1 VGAGNKKYIY
11 GFHAVESRI
20 RAAPSSVR
28 DVYLDE
34 NRNDARSLRLID
46 LSQQYKINV
55 SYVDQLVLR
64 DLVPEASHQG
74 VVALTDA
81 NLTLMNQGQ
90 LMKRCGDFELI
101 VALDGVTD
109 PRNLGAILRTACGLG
124 VDAVIAPKDNS
135 CRLTDVVEKTAS
147 GAASVIPYVQVTNL
161 ARSLRELKDEG
172 FWIVGAD
179 GNADQTI
186 SDLDLRGKF
195 ILVFGSEGSGLRRLT
210 RETCDFLARVPMA
223 GKAIIDSLNV
233 SVAVGI
239 CLYEANR
246 QRKCA

>member
-1 VGAGNKKYIY
+1 MGAGNKKYIY

-20 RAAPSSVR
+20 RVAPSSVR
-28 DVYLDE
+28 KIYLDE
-34 NRNDARSLRLID
+34 NRSDTRCLRLIE
-46 LSQQYKINV
+46 LSEQYKINV

-64 DLVPEASHQG
+64 DLVPNASHQG

-81 NLTLMNQGQ
+81 NSTLMNQSQ
-90 LMKRCGDFELI
+90 LMQHCGDFELL

-109 PRNLGAILRTACGLG
+109 PRNVGAILRTACGLG
-124 VDAVIAPKDNS
+124 VDAVISPKDNS
-135 CRLTDVVEKTAS
+135 CGLTDVVEKTAS
-147 GAASVIPYVQVTNL
+147 GAASAIPYIQVTNL

-179 GNADQTI
+179 GNADQII
-186 SDLDLRGKF
+186 SDLDLRGKV

-223 GKAIIDSLNV
+223 GTAIIDSLNV
-233 SVAVGI
+233 SVAAGI

>member
-1 VGAGNKKYIY
+1 VGAGNKKYLY

-20 RAAPSSVR
+20 RVAPSSVR
-28 DVYLDE
+28 EIYLDE
-34 NRNDARSLRLID
+34 NRSDARCLRLIE
-46 LSQQYKINV
+46 LCQQYKIKV
-55 SYVDQLVLR
+55 SYVDQSVLR

-74 VVALTDA
+74 VVALIDT

-90 LMKRCGDFELI
+90 LMQRCGDFELI
-101 VALDGVTD
+101 LALDGVTD
-109 PRNLGAILRTACGLG
+109 PRNLGAILRTACSFG
-124 VDAVIAPKDNS
+124 VDAVIAPKDKS
-135 CRLTDVVEKTAS
+135 CGLTDVVEKTAS
-147 GAASVIPYVQVTNL
+147 GAASIIPYVQVTNL
-161 ARSLRELKDEG
+161 SRSLRELKGEG
-172 FWIVGAD
+172 FWIVGTD

-195 ILVFGSEGSGLRRLT
+195 ILVFGSEGSGMRRLT

-223 GKAIIDSLNV
+223 GGSIIDSLNV

-246 QRKCA
+246 QRKCV

>member
-20 RAAPSSVR
+20 RVAPSSVR
-28 DVYLDE
+28 KIYLDE
-34 NRNDARSLRLID
+34 NRSDTRCLRLIE
-46 LSQQYKINV
+46 LSEQYKINV

-64 DLVPEASHQG
+64 DLVPNASHQG

-81 NLTLMNQGQ
+81 NSTLMSQSQ
-90 LMKRCGDFELI
+90 LMQRCGDFELI
-101 VALDGVTD
+101 LGLDGVTD
-109 PRNLGAILRTACGLG
+109 PRNLGAILRTACGMG
-124 VDAVIAPKDNS
+124 VDAVIAPKDKS
-135 CRLTDVVEKTAS
+135 CGLTDVVEKTAS
-147 GAASVIPYVQVTNL
+147 GAASIIPYVQVTNL
-161 ARSLRELKDEG
+161 SRSLRELKGEG
-172 FWIVGAD
+172 FWIVGTD

-186 SDLDLRGKF
+186 SDLDLRGKS
-195 ILVFGSEGSGLRRLT
+195 ILVFGSEGAGMRRLT

-223 GKAIIDSLNV
+223 GTSMIDSFNV

-246 QRKCA
+246 QRKCV

>member
-1 VGAGNKKYIY
+1 MGAGNKKYLY

-20 RAAPSSVR
+20 RIAPSSVR
-28 DVYLDE
+28 EIYLDE
-34 NRNDARSLRLID
+34 NRSDARCLRLVE
-46 LSQQYKINV
+46 LSQQYKIKV

-64 DLVPEASHQG
+64 DIVPEASHQG
-74 VVALTDA
+74 VVALTDT

-90 LMKRCGDFELI
+90 LMQGCGDFELI
-101 VALDGVTD
+101 LALDGVTD

-124 VDAVIAPKDNS
+124 VDAVIAPKDKS
-135 CRLTDVVEKTAS
+135 CGLTDVVEKTAS
-147 GAASVIPYVQVTNL
+147 GAASIIPYVQVTNL
-161 ARSLRELKDEG
+161 SRSLRELKGEG
-172 FWIVGAD
+172 FWIVGTD

-195 ILVFGSEGSGLRRLT
+195 ILVFGSEGSGMRRLT

-223 GKAIIDSLNV
+223 GASIIDSLNV

-246 QRKCA
+246 QRKCV

>member
-1 VGAGNKKYIY
+1 MGAGNKKYIY

-20 RAAPSSVR
+20 RVAPSSVGEI
-28 DVYLDE
+28 YFDE
-34 NRNDARSLRLID
+34 NRSDARCLRLIE
-46 LSQQYKINV
+46 LSQQYKIKV

-74 VVALTDA
+74 VVALTDT

-90 LMKRCGDFELI
+90 LMQRCGDFELI
-101 VALDGVTD
+101 LALDGVTD

-124 VDAVIAPKDNS
+124 VDAVIAPKDKS
-135 CRLTDVVEKTAS
+135 CGLTDVVEKTAS
-147 GAASVIPYVQVTNL
+147 GAASIIPYVQVTNL
-161 ARSLRELKDEG
+161 SRSLRELKGEG
-172 FWIVGAD
+172 FWIVGTD

-195 ILVFGSEGSGLRRLT
+195 ILVFGSEGSGMRRLT

-223 GKAIIDSLNV
+223 GASMIDSFNV

-246 QRKCA
+246 QRKCV

>member
-1 VGAGNKKYIY
+1 VGAGHKKYIY

-20 RAAPSSVR
+20 RVASSSVMEI
-28 DVYLDE
+28 YLDE
-34 NRNDARSLRLID
+34 NRSDARCLRLIE
-46 LSQQYKINV
+46 LSQQYKIKV

-64 DLVPEASHQG
+64 DIVPEASHQG
-74 VVALTDA
+74 VVALTDT

-90 LMKRCGDFELI
+90 LMQRCGDFELI
-101 VALDGVTD
+101 LALDGVTD

-124 VDAVIAPKDNS
+124 VDAVIAPKDKS
-135 CRLTDVVEKTAS
+135 SGLTDVVEKTAS
-147 GAASVIPYVQVTNL
+147 GAASIIPYVQVTNL
-161 ARSLRELKDEG
+161 ARSLRELKGEG
-172 FWIVGAD
+172 FWIVGTD

-186 SDLDLRGKF
+186 SDLDLRGKS
-195 ILVFGSEGSGLRRLT
+195 ILVFGSEGAGMRRLT

-223 GKAIIDSLNV
+223 GTSMIDSFNV

-246 QRKCA
+246 QRKCV

>member
-1 VGAGNKKYIY
+1 MGAGNKKYIY

-20 RAAPSSVR
+20 RVAPSSVGEI
-28 DVYLDE
+28 YLDE
-34 NRNDARSLRLID
+34 NRSDARCLRLIE
-46 LSQQYKINV
+46 LSQQYKIKV

-64 DLVPEASHQG
+64 DIVPEASHQG
-74 VVALTDA
+74 VVALTDT

-90 LMKRCGDFELI
+90 LMQRCGDFELI
-101 VALDGVTD
+101 LALDGVTD

-124 VDAVIAPKDNS
+124 VDAVIAPKDKS
-135 CRLTDVVEKTAS
+135 CGLTDVVEKTAS
-147 GAASVIPYVQVTNL
+147 GAASIIPYVQVTNL
-161 ARSLRELKDEG
+161 SRSLRELKGEG
-172 FWIVGAD
+172 FWIVGTD

-186 SDLDLRGKF
+186 SDLDLRGKS
-195 ILVFGSEGSGLRRLT
+195 ILVFGSEGSGMRRLT

-223 GKAIIDSLNV
+223 GASMIDSFNV

-246 QRKCA
+246 QKKCV